1 MLNELQHN
9 DRIRPIDFRLKRT
22 LADPEIDA
30 SVSITH
36 RELLRGRPS

>member
-9 DRIRPIDFRLKRT
+9 DRIRPIDFGLKRT
-22 LADPEIDA
+22 LAEPKIDE

-36 RELLRGRPS
+36 RVLLRGRPS